1 MITQT
6 GIPHVEIAYAPA
18 QIQRELEHWAANL
31 IKAKNAGDLLAI
43 DTAQRY
49 LDTWLDRKIASRGR

>member
-1 MITQT
+1 MTTQADL
-6 GIPHVEIAYAPA
+6 PQVEIAYAPA

-31 IKAKNAGDLLAI
+31 TRAKRDGDVLAI

-49 LDTWLDRKIASRGR
+49 LDTWLDRRLAQRGL